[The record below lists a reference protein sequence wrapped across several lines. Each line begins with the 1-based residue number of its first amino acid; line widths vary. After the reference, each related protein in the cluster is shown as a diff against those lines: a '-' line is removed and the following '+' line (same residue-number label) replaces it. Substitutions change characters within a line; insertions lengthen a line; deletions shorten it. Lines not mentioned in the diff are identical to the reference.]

1 MDKNTLWGMLL
12 MAAIFFGFMY
22 CNRPTQEQLDAQRA
36 ATGAPTTD
44 ATAPDAAVALDSLTP
59 SLESSLAEAVRTLGT
74 PADSSAYLLED
85 AAFALK
91 LSKGGD
97 ASQLTGVVKVGTNNV
112 SLSDLRVPSSSKVVP
127 AVRAEAL
134 KAISSLVSKVEKYRG
149 FARNLGGE
157 DTKTVLENE
166 QLKVT
171 VSSHGGMISAVELKQ
186 YNTEVGEKPEPI
198 QLFQGENDGYS
209 FVLTTA
215 DQRLDTRE
223 FNFKPVVESDTSV
236 MMVLDLADGATW
248 GIRYTLNP
256 DNYLVGMEIVQNGAS
271 AVLPASTSSMD
282 FNWHQTM
289 ARNEKGR
296 VFEERNSAI
305 YYKYVGDSPEDLSE
319 QKDDSEQL
327 NGRIKWVAYKN
338 QFFSSVIIPRAYFT
352 SADLKS
358 IVLKDNA
365 KYLKDMDMKASIPYT
380 TADGAVAAFDFY
392 FGPNDYPLLSKL
404 SDTISPDEDLSL
416 TRLIPLGWGL
426 FRYINTWIVIPV
438 FTFLSSFISS
448 YGLIILLLTIFIKL
462 IIFPFTFKSYKSQA
476 RMRVLQPEIQ
486 EINDKYPGQENAMKR
501 QQETMALYS
510 RCGASPFSG
519 CLPMLFQ
526 MPVLIAMFSFFPSA
540 IELRG
545 ESFLWA
551 KDLSAPDYI
560 VTLPF
565 SIPFYGNGVSL
576 FCLLMT
582 IVNIVY
588 MRISMQNQPGGNS
601 MPGMKWMMYI
611 MPVMF
616 LFIFNDYASG
626 LSYYYFLSLLIT
638 IVQTWAFRRC
648 INEEKVRAELLAN
661 AKKPRKKSGFM
672 ARLEQ
677 AQRQQQAMLRQQEAA
692 RGKGKRK

>member
-1 MDKNTLWGMLL
+1 MDKNTLWGMLC

-22 CNRPTQEQLDAQRA
+22 CNRPSQEQLEAQRA
-36 ATGAPTTD
+36 AAGAQTSA
-44 ATAPDAAVALDSLTP
+44 ATAPESAAALDSLTP
-59 SLESSLAEAVRTLGT
+59 SLEASLAEAIRTLGT
-74 PADSSAYLLED
+74 VSDSAYVLED
-85 AAFALK
+85 GKFAVK
-91 LSKGGD
+91 LGG
-97 ASQLTGVVKVGTNNV
+97 AGELTGIVKVGANNV
-112 SLSDLRVPSSSKVVP
+112 TVDDLRFPASSKILPV
-127 AVRAEAL
+127 VRAEAL
-134 KAISSLVSKVEKYRG
+134 SEVSKLVAKVGKYRG

-157 DTKTVLENE
+157 NVATVIENDK
-166 QLKVT
+166 LKLT
-171 VSSHGGMISAVELKQ
+171 IDSRGGMISAVELKD
-186 YNTEVGEKPEPI
+186 YTTEVGDAPAPI
-198 QLFQGENDGYS
+198 QLFKGANDGYS
-209 FVLTTA
+209 FVLTTT

-236 MMVLDLADGATW
+236 MMTLDMADGAVW
-248 GIRYTLNP
+248 GIRYTLHP
-256 DNYLVGMEIVQNGAS
+256 ESYLVGMEVVQKGVS
-271 AVLPASTSSMD
+271 AVLPASTSSID

-305 YYKYVGDSPEDLSE
+305 YYKYVGDSPENLSE
-319 QKDDSEQL
+319 TKDDSEEL
-327 NGRIKWVAYKN
+327 NGRIKWVGFKN
-338 QFFSSVIIPRAYFT
+338 QFFSSVLIPRTYFT
-352 SADLKS
+352 SATLNSRLLND
-358 IVLKDNA
+358 DPT
-365 KYLKDMDMKASIPYT
+365 YLKDMDMKSALPYN

-404 SDTISPDEDLSL
+404 SDQISPDEDLSL

-476 RMRVLQPEIQ
+476 KMRVLQPEIQ

-501 QQETMALYS
+501 QQVTMALYS

-560 VTLPF
+560 FTLPF

-582 IVNIVY
+582 VVNVVY
-588 MRISMQNQPGGNS
+588 MHINMQNQPGGNS

-638 IVQTWAFRRC
+638 IGQTWIFRHC
-648 INEEKVRAELLAN
+648 INEKKVREQLLAN

-672 ARLEQ
+672 ARLEE

>member
-134 KAISSLVSKVEKYRG
+134 KAIGSLVSKVEKYRG

-198 QLFQGENDGYS
+198 QLFQGQNDGYS

-248 GIRYTLNP
+248 GIRYTLHP

-365 KYLKDMDMKASIPYT
+365 KYLKDMDMKASMPYT

-638 IVQTWAFRRC
+638 IVQTWAFRHC
-648 INEEKVRAELLAN
+648 INEDKVRAELLAN

-672 ARLEQ
+672 ARLEE
-677 AQRQQQAMLRQQEAA
+677 AQRQQQAMLRQQQAA

>member
-1 MDKNTLWGMLL
+1 MDKNTLWGMLC

-22 CNRPTQEQLDAQRA
+22 CNRPSQEQLEAQRA
-36 ATGAPTTD
+36 AAGAQTSA
-44 ATAPDAAVALDSLTP
+44 ATAPESAAALDSLTP
-59 SLESSLAEAVRTLGT
+59 SLEASLAEAIRTLGT
-74 PADSSAYLLED
+74 ASDSAYVLED
-85 AAFALK
+85 GKFAVK
-91 LSKGGD
+91 LGG
-97 ASQLTGVVKVGTNNV
+97 AGELTGIVKVGANNV
-112 SLSDLRVPSSSKVVP
+112 TVDDLRFPASSKILPV
-127 AVRAEAL
+127 VRAEAL
-134 KAISSLVSKVEKYRG
+134 SEVSKLVAKVGKYRG

-157 DTKTVLENE
+157 NVATVIENDK
-166 QLKVT
+166 LKLT
-171 VSSHGGMISAVELKQ
+171 IDSRGGMISAVELKD
-186 YNTEVGEKPEPI
+186 YTTEVGEAPAPI
-198 QLFQGENDGYS
+198 QLFKGANDGYS
-209 FVLTTA
+209 FVLTTT

-236 MMVLDLADGATW
+236 MMTLDMADGAVW
-248 GIRYTLNP
+248 GIRYTLHP
-256 DNYLVGMEIVQNGAS
+256 ESYLVGMEVVQKGVS
-271 AVLPASTSSMD
+271 AVLPASTSSID

-305 YYKYVGDSPEDLSE
+305 YYKYVGDSPENLSE
-319 QKDDSEQL
+319 TKDDSEEL
-327 NGRIKWVAYKN
+327 NGRIKWVAFKN
-338 QFFSSVIIPRAYFT
+338 QFFSSVLIPRTYFT
-352 SADLKS
+352 SAGLNSRLLND
-358 IVLKDNA
+358 DPT
-365 KYLKDMDMKASIPYT
+365 YLKDMDMKSALPYN

-404 SDTISPDEDLSL
+404 SDQISPDEDLSL

-476 RMRVLQPEIQ
+476 KMRVLQPEIQ

-560 VTLPF
+560 FTLPF

-582 IVNIVY
+582 VVNVVY
-588 MRISMQNQPGGNS
+588 MHINMQNQPGGNS

-638 IVQTWAFRRC
+638 IGQTWIFRHC
-648 INEEKVRAELLAN
+648 INEKKVREQLLAN

-672 ARLEQ
+672 ARLEE

>member
-1 MDKNTLWGMLL
+1 

-22 CNRPTQEQLDAQRA
+22 CNRPSQEQLEAQRA
-36 ATGAPTTD
+36 AAGAQTSA
-44 ATAPDAAVALDSLTP
+44 ATAPESAAALDSLTP
-59 SLESSLAEAVRTLGT
+59 SLKASLAEAIRTLGT
-74 PADSSAYLLED
+74 ASDSAYVLED
-85 AAFALK
+85 GKFAVK
-91 LSKGGD
+91 LGG
-97 ASQLTGVVKVGTNNV
+97 AGELTGIVKVGANNV
-112 SLSDLRVPSSSKVVP
+112 TVDDLRFPATSKVLPV
-127 AVRAEAL
+127 VRAEAL
-134 KAISSLVSKVEKYRG
+134 SEVSKLVAKVGKYRG

-157 DTKTVLENE
+157 NVATVIENDK
-166 QLKVT
+166 LKLT
-171 VSSHGGMISAVELKQ
+171 IDSRGGMISAVELKD
-186 YNTEVGEKPEPI
+186 YTTEVGDAPAPI
-198 QLFQGENDGYS
+198 QLFKGANDGYS
-209 FVLTTA
+209 FVLTTT

-236 MMVLDLADGATW
+236 MMTLDMADGAVW
-248 GIRYTLNP
+248 GIRYTLHP
-256 DNYLVGMEIVQNGAS
+256 ESYLVGMEVVQKGVS
-271 AVLPASTSSMD
+271 AVLPASTSSID

-305 YYKYVGDSPEDLSE
+305 YYKYVGDSPENLSE
-319 QKDDSEQL
+319 TKDDSEEL
-327 NGRIKWVAYKN
+327 NGRIKWVAFKN
-338 QFFSSVIIPRAYFT
+338 QFFSSVLIPRTYFT
-352 SADLKS
+352 SATLNSRLLND
-358 IVLKDNA
+358 DPT
-365 KYLKDMDMKASIPYT
+365 YLKDMDMKSALPYN

-404 SDTISPDEDLSL
+404 SDQISPDEDLSL

-476 RMRVLQPEIQ
+476 KMRVLQPEIQ

-560 VTLPF
+560 FTLPF

-582 IVNIVY
+582 VVNVVY
-588 MRISMQNQPGGNS
+588 MHINMQNQPGGNS

-638 IVQTWAFRRC
+638 IGQTWIFRHC
-648 INEEKVRAELLAN
+648 INEKKVREQLLAN

-672 ARLEQ
+672 ARLEE

>member
-22 CNRPTQEQLDAQRA
+22 FNRPTPEQLEAERN
-36 ATGAPTTD
+36 ATGAPN
-44 ATAPDAAVALDSLTP
+44 TAQVDQPSAKAVADSITTMLDAQ
-59 SLESSLAEAVRTLGT
+59 LAEAVRTLGT
-74 PADSSAYLLED
+74 AKEGSTVYED
-85 AAFALK
+85 AAVK
-91 LSKGGD
+91 LTLDSATVVGNVTIDDQKVDINSLRSAKG
-97 ASQLTGVVKVGTNNV
+97 AAIPA
-112 SLSDLRVPSSSKVVP
+112 DLR
-127 AVRAEAL
+127 A
-134 KAISSLVSKVEKYRG
+134 KAIESLQALSAKVQKYRG

-157 DTKTVLENE
+157 NTVTVLENE
-166 QLKVT
+166 LMKVSI
-171 VSSHGGMISAVELKQ
+171 SSQGAMVSAVELKK
-186 YNTEVGEKPEPI
+186 YNTEVGSEPEPI
-198 QLFQGENDGYS
+198 QLFQGANDGYS
-209 FVLTTA
+209 FLLTTS

-248 GIRYTLNP
+248 GVRYSIRP
-256 DNYLVGMEIVQNGAS
+256 DNYLVGMEIVQQGADR
-271 AVLPASTSSMD
+271 VLPASTASID
-282 FNWHQTM
+282 LKWHQTM

-305 YYKYVGDSPEDLSE
+305 YYKYIGDGAEDLSE
-319 QKDDSEQL
+319 AKDDSEQL
-327 NGRIKWVAYKN
+327 NGRIKWVAFKN

-352 SADLKS
+352 SADLTSK
-358 IVLKDNA
+358 ILKDDP
-365 KYLKDMDMKASIPYT
+365 KFLKDMDMSAALPYT
-380 TADGAVAAFDFY
+380 TADGAVAAFDWY
-392 FGPNDYPLLSKL
+392 FGPNDYPLLSSL
-404 SDTISPDEDLSL
+404 DDTLEPDGEGLGL

-438 FTFLSSFISS
+438 FTFLSSFISN
-448 YGLIILLLTIFIKL
+448 YGIIILLLTIFIKL

-486 EINDKYPGQENAMKR
+486 QINDKYPGQENAMKR

-545 ESFLWA
+545 QSFLWA
-551 KDLSAPDYI
+551 HDLSAPDYI

-582 IVNIVY
+582 VVNVAY
-588 MRISMQNQPGGNS
+588 MHINMQSQPGGNS
-601 MPGMKWMMYI
+601 MPGMKWMSYL
-611 MPVMF
+611 MPIMF

-638 IVQTWAFRRC
+638 ILQTWAFRQFTDD
-648 INEEKVRAELLAN
+648 EKVRAELMAN

-672 ARLEQ
+672 ARLEE
-677 AQRQQQAMLRQQEAA
+677 AQRQQQAMLKQQQAA
-692 RGKGKRK
+692 QNKRGKGKR

>member
-1 MDKNTLWGMLL
+1 MDKNTLWGMLM

-22 CNRPTQEQLDAQRA
+22 CNRPTQEQLDAQSA
-36 ATGAPTTD
+36 VTGAPTND
-44 ATAPDAAVALDSLTP
+44 ATAPDAAVVLDSLTP
-59 SLESSLAEAVRTLGT
+59 SLESSLAEAVRTLGSK
-74 PADSSAYLLED
+74 ADSSAYVLED

-91 LSKGGD
+91 LGNGD
-97 ASQLTGVVKVGTNNV
+97 GAPQLTGNIKVGANNV
-112 SLSDLRVPSSSKVVP
+112 SLSDLRVPSTSKVVP

-134 KAISSLVSKVEKYRG
+134 KAIGALVSKVEKYRG
-149 FARNLGGE
+149 FARHLGGE
-157 DTKTVLENE
+157 DTQTILENE

-171 VSSHGGMISAVELKQ
+171 LSSRGGMISGVELKK

-198 QLFQGENDGYS
+198 QLFRGENDGYS
-209 FVLTTA
+209 FILTTA

-248 GIRYTLNP
+248 GIRYTLHP
-256 DNYLVGMEIVQNGAS
+256 DNYLVGMEVVQKGAS
-271 AVLPASTSSMD
+271 ALLPASTSSMD

-338 QFFSSVIIPRAYFT
+338 QFFSSVIIPRAYFS

-358 IVLKDNA
+358 VVLKDNA
-365 KYLKDMDMKASIPYT
+365 NYLKDMDMKATLPYT

-486 EINDKYPGQENAMKR
+486 EINEKYPGQENAMKR

-648 INEEKVRAELLAN
+648 INEDKVRAELLAN

-692 RGKGKRK
+692 RSKGKRK